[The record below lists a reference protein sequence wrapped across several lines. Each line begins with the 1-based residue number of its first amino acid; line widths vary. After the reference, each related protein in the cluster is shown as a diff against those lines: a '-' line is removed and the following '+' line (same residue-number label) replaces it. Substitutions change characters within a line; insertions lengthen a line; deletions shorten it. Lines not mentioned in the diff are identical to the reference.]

1 MVRGYGGGYNQKMAT
16 LNDARAIAISLPE
29 VHEKA
34 GNTLS
39 WSVGEN
45 RTFAWERPFSKA
57 DLKKLGEH
65 VPQGTILAI
74 SVESLLVKDEML
86 EDETRNY
93 LFTIPHFEGYP
104 AVLVCLEEIT
114 FDQLEALLREAWQVS
129 VSRKPTRQS
138 KRIKHV

>member
-34 GNTLS
+34 ENTLS

-65 VPQGTILAI
+65 LPQGTILAI
-74 SVESLLVKDEML
+74 RVESLLVKDEML
-86 EDETRNY
+86 ENSAY

>member
-1 MVRGYGGGYNQKMAT
+1 MTN

-65 VPQGTILAI
+65 VLQGTILAI
-74 SVESLLVKDEML
+74 SVESLLVKDAML
-86 EDETRNY
+86 EDETRDY

-114 FDQLEALLREAWQVS
+114 FDQLKALLLEAWQS
-129 VSRKPTRQS
+129 SISKKPKAKPKRS
-138 KRIKHV
+138 KQG